1 MFEYVWSTSF
11 SVQFLKHLKKYT
23 TGKEM
28 GEKKNWRDYGKYF
41 LKMLLG
47 SISWFDDELS
57 TFNKW
62 LVI

>member
-28 GEKKNWRDYGKYF
+28 CEKKNWRDYGKYF

-47 SISWFDDELS
+47 SISWFR
-57 TFNKW
+57 
-62 LVI
+62 